1 MTTLEIRKLAIHLHC
16 RELARR
22 EKEKREYKAKL
33 ANLVTRFPSR
43 ISFGV

>member
-1 MTTLEIRKLAIHLHC
+1 MSILDIRKLAIHIQC

-22 EKEKREYKAKL
+22 EKMTQKYKAKL